1 MTKFNLAIG
10 FAAAAGAAIFTLHL
24 ATPSAATA
32 ASDGKAIFETNC
44 ASCHQ
49 ANGKGTPGAFPPLAG
64 NKDVTAKDPTPIIKI
79 VLNGLNTPKTIN
91 GQKYGG
97 GMPPW
102 KSTLSNADV
111 AAVLTYVRSSW
122 GNKAPAV
129 TEKQVAAAAK

>member
-10 FAAAAGAAIFTLHL
+10 FAAAAGVTIFTLHL
-24 ATPSAATA
+24 ATPSVATA
-32 ASDGKAIFETNC
+32 ASDGKAIFDKNC

-49 ANGKGTPGAFPPLAG
+49 ANGKGTPGAFPPLAD
-64 NKDVTAKDPTPIIKI
+64 NKDVTAKDPTSAIKI

-91 GQKYGG
+91 GQKYSG

-102 KSTLSNADV
+102 KSTLSNADI